1 MGKEP
6 FSIEVASL
14 DEIASMHPG
23 QPREQ
28 PLISENIH
36 EQLKHMELSS
46 WSISVQR
53 RLRDAISRISPKNV
67 LELGGQIGH
76 RTSWLFDLI
85 ERGQW
90 SPERYIIV
98 EEGPKFGVILKR
110 LIQRYQH
117 NDFTSVVIQNP
128 IKYIEEFRLWNQTHV
143 INNEIEEQQFLSKV
157 DCILV
162 DSNIEQHVEIVKQ
175 SLNLLSQSG
184 YLFTLEPDIP
194 TDDLDTEL
202 PEVQDRI
209 SMFNIWIQLIR
220 QMSDE
225 FEIGFTPL
233 HEGTLVIFRKKPQ

>member
-1 MGKEP
+1 MEDES
-6 FSIEVASL
+6 FSAEVESL
-14 DEIASMHPG
+14 DEIVSMHPG

-46 WSISVQR
+46 WSISVHR
-53 RLRDAISRISPKNV
+53 RLRDAISRIRPEHV
-67 LELGGQIGH
+67 LEFGGQIGH

-90 SPERYIIV
+90 SPEQYFII

-117 NDFTSVVIQNP
+117 NDFTRVVIQNP
-128 IKYIEEFRLWNQTHV
+128 MKYIEEHRLWNRTQL
-143 INNEIEEQQFLSKV
+143 INNEIEEQKFLSKV

-162 DSNIEQHVEIVKQ
+162 DSSIEQHVEIVEQ
-175 SLNLLSQSG
+175 SLKLLSQSG
-184 YLFTLEPDIP
+184 YLFTVEPDIP

-202 PEVQDRI
+202 PEVQERI
-209 SMFNIWIQLIR
+209 SMFNLWIKLIR
-220 QMSDE
+220 DASDE
-225 FEIGFTPL
+225 YEIGFTPL
-233 HEGTLVIFRKKPQ
+233 HEGTLVVFRKMPQ

>member
-1 MGKEP
+1 MEEEH
-6 FSIEVASL
+6 FSAEVESL
-14 DEIASMHPG
+14 DEIVSMHSG

-46 WSISVQR
+46 WSISVHR
-53 RLRDAISRISPKNV
+53 RLRDAISRIRPEHV

-85 ERGQW
+85 ERRQW
-90 SPERYIIV
+90 SPKQYYIV

-117 NDFTSVVIQNP
+117 NDFTRVVIQNP
-128 IKYIEEFRLWNQTHV
+128 MKYIEEYRLWNRTHL
-143 INNEIEEQQFLSKV
+143 INNQVEDHQFMSKV

-162 DSNIEQHVEIVKQ
+162 DSNLEQHVEIVEQ
-175 SLNLLSQSG
+175 SLKLLSQSG
-184 YLFTLEPDIP
+184 YLFTVEPDIP
-194 TDDLDTEL
+194 TDDLDTNL
-202 PEVQDRI
+202 PEVQNRI
-209 SMFNIWIQLIR
+209 SMFNLWIKLIR
-220 QMSDE
+220 EASDA

>member
-1 MGKEP
+1 MEEGP
-6 FSIEVASL
+6 FSNEVTSL
-14 DEIASMHPG
+14 DEIVSMHSG

-46 WSISVQR
+46 WSISVHR
-53 RLRDAISRISPKNV
+53 RLRDAISRIQPEHV
-67 LELGGQIGH
+67 LEIGGQIGH

-90 SPERYIIV
+90 SPKQYYIV

-117 NDFTSVVIQNP
+117 NEFTHVVIQNP
-128 IKYIEEFRLWNQTHV
+128 MKYIEEYRLWNQTHL
-143 INNEIEEQQFLSKV
+143 INNETERQQFLSRV

-162 DSNIEQHVEIVKQ
+162 DSNIEQHVEIVEQ
-175 SLNLLSQSG
+175 SLKLLPQSG
-184 YLFTLEPDIP
+184 YLFTVEPDIP

-209 SMFNIWIQLIR
+209 SMFNLWIQLIR
-220 QMSDE
+220 DASGE

-233 HEGTLVIFRKKPQ
+233 HEGTLVIFRKRPQ

>member
-1 MGKEP
+1 MGEEP
-6 FSIEVASL
+6 FSIEVPSL

-128 IKYIEEFRLWNQTHV
+128 IKYIENSVYGIKLMSSTMRLK
-143 INNEIEEQQFLSKV
+143 NNSFCRKLIVFLSIP
-157 DCILV
+157 ILNNMWK
-162 DSNIEQHVEIVKQ
+162 S
-175 SLNLLSQSG
+175 
-184 YLFTLEPDIP
+184 
-194 TDDLDTEL
+194 
-202 PEVQDRI
+202 
-209 SMFNIWIQLIR
+209 
-220 QMSDE
+220 
-225 FEIGFTPL
+225 
-233 HEGTLVIFRKKPQ
+233 